1 MEGKRGNLTNI
12 EVLPDGT
19 ARGSTA
25 HQSIPLK
32 PVPGRGR
39 KLYIDDYGNTYDNKG
54 ALVRH
59 GDGDPTSTPQAA
71 ISSEEAALMSVPKQ
85 SDTTPG
91 TAKSK
96 AKNLKSTGKGVLKKG
111 SRGARVRKLQQ
122 DLKDAGYD
130 VEVDGIFGKGT
141 DKAVREFQK
150 ANGLTVDGVVGTNTR
165 KKISLAKDLNIDFD
179 DQSFLWDHLD
189 EFKNEKVGDFQ
200 KEASPTPTRAE
211 ASARGTDDFER
222 ISIGSMFSL
231 SPVLYKNFLQIEDD
245 DPVTTTNLLFAD
257 GIDSLNNITTAQLS
271 SIVPYFK
278 LLKVLPQQPGSTKRK
293 RLEFP
298 FNKYTTMSSIL
309 ESRENRGTDVGLKN
323 VSWEDTGAN
332 PGNTGLAFKGDMT
345 LHFQSFEGIFKTRRV
360 DGENIRFADIMVIES
375 LTGRSAKKNPSSQMA
390 EQAND
395 TNVNCNTVTEIH
407 MECGWTLPPHGLKG
421 TRQFR
426 KELEKLRR
434 TYILT
439 PIDQEISV
447 TDNGAVDMKVTF
459 CAAQEGRAFGAAS
472 DLLNISDID
481 PKSTTGY
488 FAGRSQS
495 AIDKARTTLKDTRKA
510 QIENKN
516 RSKNQKKKDQDEI
529 KELQKK
535 LGEARAN
542 LRSIQYQRF
551 LTVLRQGVASRGS
564 TKLESRIFYA
574 SITKEVMNRY
584 KEYLRD
590 SAMAYELRTEA
601 KEKEDKED
609 AREAFEYY
617 RSTYQKFMAAQY
629 FSTSN
634 QAGNIYDLGNVEVD
648 EEGNRKKAKSQADES
663 GRYRLHY
670 IYLGDIIEAAMSILY
685 DNPYLEEGKIV
696 GTDKPA
702 CPVVKN
708 TVRVLMGSLS
718 FLDPSTGNS
727 KSIALADVPVAFNYF
742 NAWWHD
748 NVVKRNLSSYP
759 LRRFLSDLC
768 GKLLNNVM
776 SPKRY
781 GGMPGKKMRCTVQ
794 SVWTKDGHPLDTEWS
809 RSGDVPKKRINA
821 KEVFKNRTK
830 GKAHVYSQWLYVSIA
845 GGQTQNSKLKGKI
858 DDDEEKNIPHYF
870 VGADTGVVKGIS
882 FSKTKIPGKRESLI
896 ARSKVN
902 GTAADNLLFSD
913 RYDANIRVIGNP
925 VFKPGMLV
933 YVDPRSMGLG
943 ISDINPAEYMSSLG
957 IGGYYRVVRVNSKL
971 DSNTFETEIKT
982 ISEFSSREI
991 ARNKKGEAK

>member
-1 MEGKRGNLTNI
+1 MANNDNLNI
-12 EVLPDGT
+12 TVSPDGSV
-19 ARGSTA
+19 RGDDGS
-25 HQSIPLK
+25 QSIPLK
-32 PVPGRGR
+32 QVPGRGR
-39 KLYIDDYGNTYDNKG
+39 KLYIDDHGNTYDNKG
-54 ALVRH
+54 TLVRH

-71 ISSEEAALMSVPKQ
+71 ISQEEAALMSVSKQ

-91 TAKSK
+91 TAKGK
-96 AKNLKSTGKGVLKKG
+96 AANFKSSGKGTLRKG
-111 SRGARVRKLQQ
+111 SRGPAVSALQQ

-130 VEVDGIFGKGT
+130 IEVDGIFGKGT

-150 ANGLTVDGVVGTNTR
+150 ANGLKVDGKVGTNTR
-165 KKISLAKDLNIDFD
+165 KKIQLAKDLNIDFD

-189 EFKNEKVGDFQ
+189 DFKNEKVGGLPN
-200 KEASPTPTRAE
+200 EPSSTPTRAE
-211 ASARGTDDFER
+211 ASARALNRFER
-222 ISIGSMFSL
+222 ISL
-231 SPVLYKNFLQIEDD
+231 SFFNASPILYKNFLQIEDD
-245 DPVTTTNLLFAD
+245 EPVTTTNLLFAD
-257 GIDSLNNITTAQLS
+257 GISSLNNITTAQLS

-278 LLKVLPQQPGSTKRK
+278 LLKVLPQQPGSKKRK

-298 FNKYTTMSSIL
+298 FNKYTTMGSIL
-309 ESRENRGTDVGLKN
+309 QSRENRGTDVGLKN

-345 LHFQSFEGIFKTRRV
+345 LHFQSFEGIFKSRRV
-360 DGENIRFADIMVIES
+360 DGEAIRFADIMVLES

-481 PKSTTGY
+481 PESTTAK
-488 FAGRSQS
+488 FAGRENL
-495 AIDKARTTLKDTRKA
+495 RVTTLRANIKDKHKKRIAAKK
-510 QIENKN
+510 E
-516 RSKNQKKKDQDEI
+516 SKDLIKKRQDEI
-529 KELQKK
+529 KKLQTE

-542 LRSIQYQRF
+542 LRGIQYQRF
-551 LTVLRQGVASRGS
+551 LTVLRQGVGKSDN
-564 TKLESRIFYA
+564 LESRIFYA
-574 SITKEVMNRY
+574 NINSGLMNRY
-584 KEYLRD
+584 KQYLQD
-590 SAMAYELRTEA
+590 SAMGYELYQET
-601 KEKEDKED
+601 KEKEDKLL
-609 AREAFEYY
+609 ARESFEYY
-617 RSTYQKFMAAQY
+617 RSTYKNDLAAGEY
-629 FSTSN
+629 TFTTSN
-634 QAGNIYDLGNVEVD
+634 QAGFVGSLGNPALDD
-648 EEGNRKKAKSQADES
+648 EGKLKEPSKEIDES

-685 DNPYLEEGKIV
+685 DNPYLKDGKIV

-708 TVRVLMGSLS
+708 NVRVLMGSLS
-718 FLDPSTGNS
+718 FLDPSTGRIAN
-727 KSIALADVPVAFNYF
+727 IALADVPVAFNYF
-742 NAWWHD
+742 NAWWH
-748 NVVKRNLSSYP
+748 NSVVKRELSSYP
-759 LRRFLSDLC
+759 LRQFLSDLC
-768 GKLLNNVM
+768 GTLLNNVM

-794 SVWTKDGHPLDTEWS
+794 SVWTKDGHPLDSEWS
-809 RSGDVPKKRINA
+809 RTGDKPKKRINA
-821 KEVFKNRTK
+821 KEVFKHPTK
-830 GKAHVYSQWLYVSIA
+830 GKANLYSQWLYVSVA
-845 GGQTQNSKLKGKI
+845 GGQTENSKLKGKI
-858 DDDEEKNIPHYF
+858 DEDEDRNIPHYF
-870 VGADTGVVKGIS
+870 VGADTGVVKNIS

-896 ARSKVN
+896 FRSKEN

-943 ISDINPAEYMSSLG
+943 MSDINPAEYMSSLG

-971 DSNTFETEIKT
+971 DSSTFETEIKT

-991 ARNKKGEAK
+991 ARNKKGGS

>member
-1 MEGKRGNLTNI
+1 MGVRNPDNLSNF

-25 HQSIPLK
+25 YQSVPLK

-39 KLYIDDYGNTYDNKG
+39 KLYIDDTGNTYDNKG
-54 ALVRH
+54 TLVRR
-59 GDGDPTSTPQAA
+59 GSGDPTSTPQAA
-71 ISSEEAALMSVPKQ
+71 ISSEEAALMSVSKQ

-91 TAKSK
+91 TAKGK
-96 AKNLKSTGKGVLKKG
+96 AENFKSSGKKALRKG
-111 SRGARVRKLQQ
+111 SRGPAVASLQQ

-130 VEVDGIFGKGT
+130 VEVDGVFGNGT
-141 DKAVREFQK
+141 DKAVRAFQK
-150 ANGLTVDGVVGTNTR
+150 ANGLAVDGVVGTDTR
-165 KKISLAKDLNIDFD
+165 KKIQLAKDLNIDFD

-189 EFKNEKVGDFQ
+189 DFKNEKVG
-200 KEASPTPTRAE
+200 EMTPKTRRE
-211 ASARGTDDFER
+211 VWEGER
-222 ISIGSMFSL
+222 KKDVKQLAISNMFNF
-231 SPVLYKNFLQIEDD
+231 SPVLYKNFLQIKDD
-245 DPVTTTNLLFAD
+245 DPITTTNLLFAD
-257 GIDSLNNITTAQLS
+257 GINSLNNITTAQLS
-271 SIVPYFK
+271 SVVPYFK
-278 LLKVLPQQPGSTKRK
+278 LLKVLPQQPGSKKRK

-298 FNKYTTMSSIL
+298 FNKYTTVSSIL

-360 DGENIRFADIMVIES
+360 DGEEIRFADIMVLES
-375 LTGRSAKKNPSSQMA
+375 LTGRSAKKNPSSEMA

-472 DLLNISDID
+472 DLLNISDLEANND
-481 PKSTTGY
+481 R
-488 FAGRSQS
+488 FATIATKE
-495 AIDKARTTLKDTRKA
+495 AIEALKTDLKTTRKA
-510 QIENKN
+510 NLQNKN
-516 RSKNQKKKDQDEI
+516 QTKNQKKKNQDEI

-542 LRSIQYQRF
+542 LRGIQYQRF
-551 LTVLRQGVASRGS
+551 LTVLRQNVGTKINSD
-564 TKLESRIFYA
+564 KLESRIFYA
-574 SITKEVMNRY
+574 NIDKGLMNRY
-584 KEYLRD
+584 KEYLKD
-590 SAMAYELRTEA
+590 SAMGYELYQEA
-601 KEKEDKED
+601 KEKQDKEE
-609 AREAFEYY
+609 ARESLQYY
-617 RSTYQKFMAAQY
+617 RSTYKKALSDGTYSFT
-629 FSTSN
+629 TSN
-634 QAGNIYDLGNVEVD
+634 QTDFTEDKLKVEVG
-648 EEGNRKKAKSQADES
+648 ENGKVKKAPQLIDES

-670 IYLGDIIEAAMSILY
+670 LYLGDIIEAAMTILY
-685 DNPYLEEGKIV
+685 DNPYLKDGKIV

-718 FLDPSTGNS
+718 FLDPSTGDV

-776 SPKRY
+776 SPKRF
-781 GGMPGKKMRCTVQ
+781 GGMPGKKLRCTVQ
-794 SVWTKDGHPLDTEWS
+794 SVWTKDGHPLDSEWA
-809 RSGDVPKKRINA
+809 RGGDKPKKRINTQ
-821 KEVFKNRTK
+821 KVWKSRTK
-830 GKAHVYSQWLYVSIA
+830 GKANIYSQWLYVSVA
-845 GGQTQNSKLKGKI
+845 GGESQNSKLEGKI
-858 DDDEEKNIPHYF
+858 DDDEKKNIPHYF
-870 VGADTGVVKGIS
+870 VGANTGVVKNIS

-896 ARSKVN
+896 ARSKAN

-971 DSNTFETEIKT
+971 DSSTFETEIKT

-991 ARNKKGEAK
+991 ARNKKGKS